1 MRHKSIFDIYEENTN
16 TFAFKV
22 DNIERMFRDVQSIY
36 SYHENH
42 LCPDVI
48 EYDVFYSVD
57 GFLRS
62 ENMEKAFPEWRI
74 NRDKL
79 DYDSFLSVAGYEKLR
94 EQAKTNVDSF
104 LTYVELICNLI
115 QLVQTSVIEAAYEY
129 VYFAY
134 TDGMDNLMN
143 IISTYLYQLN
153 YRCDYDSEPGRVV
166 IKENNSLMERFPFC
180 TENSGKLFDYMP
192 GDKLGK
198 KQEKL
203 RVLANLIEPY
213 EKDWKA
219 HKCSDVKNI
228 ANDVFTLLN
237 KLDIRHN
244 NSEKDSKDPADVN
257 CKEILKDEAETSQL
271 YDQLYEAILCLA
283 FYKDVE
289 DFAGKLDVFHKK
301 VNELKKEK
309 PADNTEET

>member
-36 SYHENH
+36 SYHENP
-42 LCPDVI
+42 LCPDGI

-115 QLVQTSVIEAAYEY
+115 QLVQNSVAEAAYEY

-166 IKENNSLMERFPFC
+166 IKENNS
-180 TENSGKLFDYMP
+180 
-192 GDKLGK
+192 
-198 KQEKL
+198 
-203 RVLANLIEPY
+203 
-213 EKDWKA
+213 
-219 HKCSDVKNI
+219 
-228 ANDVFTLLN
+228 FT
-237 KLDIRHN
+237 
-244 NSEKDSKDPADVN
+244 
-257 CKEILKDEAETSQL
+257 
-271 YDQLYEAILCLA
+271 
-283 FYKDVE
+283 
-289 DFAGKLDVFHKK
+289 
-301 VNELKKEK
+301 
-309 PADNTEET
+309 